1 MSCISTTSSE
11 WERYQL
17 PEALIAGYGYGP
29 DAGLV
34 RTRMADGSTLQRRR
48 HTLRPTLVDLRFPAT
63 AQELQ
68 TMEAVID
75 VYGFDWMDLPL
86 RTSQDGVDV
95 VTLHRAK
102 FVSGYTVTARQSG
115 TFELAITAQ
124 LETLDEGC
132 AMAGM
137 SLT

>member
-1 MSCISTTSSE
+1 MSARPWRE
-11 WERYQL
+11 WGL
-17 PEALIAGYGYGP
+17 PAALVVGYGYGP

-34 RTRMADGSTLQRRR
+34 RTRMADGSSLQRRR
-48 HTLRPTLVDLRFPAT
+48 HTRRPTLVTLRFPAT

-68 TMEAVID
+68 TLEAVID
-75 VYGFDWMDLPL
+75 LLGFGWFDLPL
-86 RTSQDGVDV
+86 RTSQDDEDT
-95 VTLHRAK
+95 VTLHRAQ

-115 TFELAITAQ
+115 TFDLAITAQ

-132 AMAGM
+132 AMTGM